1 MTTDFFKRVWAFLLF
16 CLVQALVLNH
26 IHLLGYATPLL
37 FVDFVLSFRRGTA
50 RWAILL
56 WCFAL
61 GLCID
66 IFSNTPGV
74 ASGSMT
80 LMGLLQPY
88 LLEPFVP
95 RDSAD
100 DLVPSMRTLGVG
112 KFITYAL
119 IMVVIFTVTFFALE
133 AFSFFNWQQWLIT
146 VGSSFALT
154 FILILVIE
162 NIWNK

>member
-1 MTTDFFKRVWAFLLF
+1 MTTDFFKRATAFVLF

-37 FVDFVLSFRRGTA
+37 YVDFALTFRRGTP
-50 RWAILL
+50 RWSILV

-66 IFSNTPGV
+66 MFSNTPGV
-74 ASGSMT
+74 AAGAMT
-80 LMGLLQPY
+80 LIGLLQPY

-100 DLVPSMRTLGVG
+100 DLIPSMRTLGIG
-112 KFITYAL
+112 KFITFAL
-119 IMVVIFTVTFFALE
+119 LLVFIYCLVFFALE
-133 AFSFFNWQQWLIT
+133 AFSFYNWQQWLICT
-146 VGSSFALT
+146 GSSIGLT
-154 FILILVIE
+154 LMLILVIE
-162 NIWNK
+162 NIWKK